1 MIINRIRPEMVR
13 RGEMM
18 SVEDVEDILAVPL
31 IGIIPDDEHVV
42 IATNQGEAIAGSS
55 APSGQAFDNISRRL
69 TGEEIPFPDLTVRK
83 GFFHRLFRR

>member
-1 MIINRIRPEMVR
+1 
-13 RGEMM
+13 M

-42 IATNQGEAIAGSS
+42 IATNQGEAIVGSS